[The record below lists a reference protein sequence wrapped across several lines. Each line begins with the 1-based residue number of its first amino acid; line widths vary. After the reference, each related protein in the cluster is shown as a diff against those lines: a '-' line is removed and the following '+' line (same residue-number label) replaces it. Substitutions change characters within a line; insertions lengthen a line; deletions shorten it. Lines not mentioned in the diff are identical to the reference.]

1 MIGKLTFIKIKA
13 SIKFIIA
20 ILIIFFAVGLIKY
33 SKEVSSAVILSIES
47 CLKIIIP
54 SLFAFMVLS
63 NLIVKSNIYILI
75 SKPFSL
81 ISRYLFRIPPELF
94 SIFLLSNIGGYP
106 IGAKLLTELTQQEK

>member
-63 NLIVKSNIYILI
+63 NLIVKVISHTDKQTFFTYFKIFIQNTTRIILNI
-75 SKPFSL
+75 
-81 ISRYLFRIPPELF
+81 
-94 SIFLLSNIGGYP
+94 LLSNIGGYP
-106 IGAKLLTELTQQEK
+106 IGAKLLTELVQQENR